1 MYKENNNLPQLGF
14 WDSGFTAGAAGGTMV
29 SCCDAASG
37 SEVGGFSKSL
47 GAIRSFLQ
55 AEQSN
60 RAPLGGLE
68 G

>member
-1 MYKENNNLPQLGF
+1 
-14 WDSGFTAGAAGGTMV
+14 MV

-68 G
+68 GKRKLQ